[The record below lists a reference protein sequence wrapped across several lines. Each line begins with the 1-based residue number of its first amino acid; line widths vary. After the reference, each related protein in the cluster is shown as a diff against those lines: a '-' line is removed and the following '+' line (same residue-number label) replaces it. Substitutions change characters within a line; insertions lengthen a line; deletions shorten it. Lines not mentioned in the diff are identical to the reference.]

1 MKTRLFNILI
11 FLFFAVYTLDA
22 QDNITFR
29 TICKKQVMVGEQF
42 QVSYELNGADGK
54 DFKTPN
60 FNNFEVIGGP
70 FSNTSSSIQ
79 ITNGSVSRTSTQTY
93 SFHLRAIKEGNFVI
107 PQATITVDRKVIT
120 SDPIDIQVT
129 ASSNS
134 RSNNSTYGGSSQQI
148 TNETNDRDVFL
159 EATPNKRK
167 VYLGEQ
173 ILLTYR
179 IFFNTPIFDLSVSK
193 SPSYSTL
200 IN

>member
-93 SFHLRAIKEGNFVI
+93 SFHLRAIKEGNFVL
-107 PQATITVDRKVIT
+107 TER
-120 SDPIDIQVT
+120 
-129 ASSNS
+129 
-134 RSNNSTYGGSSQQI
+134 SSQ
-148 TNETNDRDVFL
+148 
-159 EATPNKRK
+159 A
-167 VYLGEQ
+167 
-173 ILLTYR
+173 ILL
-179 IFFNTPIFDLSVSK
+179 IFKLLHHQTVEVIIVRMEVHHNRLLMKRMKEMFF
-193 SPSYSTL
+193 
-200 IN
+200 